1 MSIERN
7 KAVVRQWIESVN
19 KGDPQG
25 ILALLT
31 DDFRFITMARR
42 PEELKLELTGEQFAN
57 MPASMSEAMET
68 PIQLEIVSMIG
79 EGDHVAAEARTD
91 SKLRNG
97 LRYDNAYHFG
107 IDFAGEKISQ
117 VREYSCS
124 FLAAEC
130 FAGFKAPQA
139 A

>member
-1 MSIERN
+1 MSIDRN
-7 KAVVRQWIESVN
+7 KAIVRQWIQSVN
-19 KGDPQG
+19 RGDTRG
-25 ILALLT
+25 ILTLLT

-42 PEELKLELTGEQFAN
+42 PEELRFELTGEQFAN
-57 MPASMSEAMET
+57 MPARMSEAMES

-79 EGDHVAAEARTD
+79 EDNHVAAEVRTD
-91 SKLRNG
+91 GTLRNG

-107 IDFAGEKISQ
+107 IDFAGQKICQ

-130 FAGFKAPQA
+130 FAGFKPPQTA
-139 A
+139 